1 MRLTSFRSLLAI
13 VFLASLGLARAG
25 TEDAILAKARAFA
38 GPEAALNAVTSV
50 HFIGTLDA
58 GDGSRVAIEIIF
70 QKPSQ
75 QKVIATGPNLIEVT
89 ALDDYE
95 GWMRTQDAKDPSRWN
110 LTLLRGEQ
118 VRRLQ
123 ANVIENLN
131 FFRAAGF
138 AGTITDGGIVEIEGR
153 KAHRVS
159 FDHGN
164 GIVFTRYFDEQ
175 TGRMMRTET
184 DQGSIIREEGEILVD
199 GIRFPKRILNTN
211 PQADGAVRTVTIE
224 IDKVTVNEVFA
235 ASLFAVPMFV
245 TSP

>member
-1 MRLTSFRSLLAI
+1 MSLTSFRSLFALMFLAI
-13 VFLASLGLARAG
+13 LGIARAG
-25 TEDAILAKARAFA
+25 TEDAILAKARAYA
-38 GPEAALNAVTSV
+38 GSEAVLNAVSSV
-50 HFIGTLDA
+50 HFTGSLDA
-58 GDGSRVAIEIIF
+58 GDGTRVAIEIIF

-110 LTLLRGEQ
+110 LVLLQADQ
-118 VRRLQ
+118 VRRLK
-123 ANVIENLN
+123 ANVVENLN

-138 AGTITDGGIVEIEGR
+138 AGTITDGGIVELEGR

-159 FDHGN
+159 FDHGH
-164 GIVFTRYFDEQ
+164 GIVFTRYFDEE

-184 DQGSIIREEGEILVD
+184 DQNSVIREEGEILVE

-211 PQADGAVRTVTIE
+211 PQADGSVRTVTIE
-224 IDKVTVNEVFA
+224 IEKIGVNEVFA
-235 ASLFAVPMFV
+235 ESLFAVPMFV
-245 TSP
+245 STP

>member
-1 MRLTSFRSLLAI
+1 MSLPSFRSLFAI
-13 VFLASLGLARAG
+13 VFLATMGLARAG
-25 TEDAILAKARAFA
+25 TEDAILAKARAYA

-50 HFIGTLDA
+50 HFVGSLDT

-110 LTLLRGEQ
+110 LVLLQGDQ

-123 ANVIENLN
+123 ANVVENLN
-131 FFRAAGF
+131 FFRSSTF
-138 AGTITDGGIVEIEGR
+138 TGTITDGGIIELEGR

-159 FDHGN
+159 FDHGH
-164 GIVFTRYFDEQ
+164 GIVFTRYFDEE

-184 DQGSIIREEGEILVD
+184 DQSSVIREEGEVLVN

-211 PQADGAVRTVTIE
+211 PQADGTVRTVTIE
-224 IDKVTVNEVFA
+224 IEKVSVNEVFA
-235 ASLFAVPMFV
+235 ASLFAVPMF
-245 TSP
+245 SSSL